1 MPDATPDV
9 VAIEN
14 YIAGVINQDA
24 STVAEVAQVAAQTAV
39 AMSNLKIVESVS
51 QNDFL
56 GQLVSYNQKVRTT
69 YLIEFLTDLKTQ
81 YANSLLTPEEIF
93 DEIISLLTGE

>member
-14 YIAGVINQDA
+14 YITGVINQDA

-39 AMSNLKIVESVS
+39 SMSGLTVPMSDTIHGFLEKLSAYHVKNNRVYWLK
-51 QNDFL
+51 FM
-56 GQLVSYNQKVRTT
+56 
-69 YLIEFLTDLKTQ
+69 TDLRAQ
-81 YANSLLTPEEIF
+81 YADSTLTPVEML
-93 DEIISLLTGE
+93 DEVIATQTEV